1 MFTTLSTALSAL
13 NANSTAVSVVGNDLA
28 NLDTTGFK
36 TTEIAFEDLMSE
48 SMGGING
55 FSLGMGTARP
65 QTIKQYTQGGLQTG
79 LGGLNAAIQGQG
91 FFMIADGKGNT
102 LYTRDGT
109 FTTGANG
116 YLVDANGQHVQGW
129 SAGTNGVVNT
139 NGATGDITVPSGT
152 LFPPVASTKV
162 SLSMNLNSAA
172 IAGTSTGVTSGTF
185 SQPITVYDSLG
196 TAHTMTANFTK
207 NQVQTSMNPGY
218 KAVPVA
224 AGDTATFNVS
234 AGGAPITITID
245 PTDDGTTLTSQ
256 VAALNTQLAATGITA
271 SINST
276 TGELQFASNKTFSIN
291 ASATCATAA
300 GNLVATGT
308 IAPIENNSLN
318 NQTIPISGAASQTIS
333 ITVGT
338 QTITTTVGTGTAT
351 DGTANGQPVE
361 ADVDAIN
368 AALKAAGIT
377 GVTATLDET
386 GATQGT
392 PADPVAGTPAVPA
405 VYAGI
410 ELQGTATF
418 TTSLAGTAV
427 TDGYN
432 TMLAGSQNQWNYS
445 VSMAGSDLT
454 SGVATTVA
462 SGQLTFDPATGQLKT
477 PPLMAGTINLLTG
490 AGTAD
495 KAGPL
500 ANGAVMNDITWD
512 LYDSSGNPLVTQV
525 DQVSAVS
532 DNTTDGNAAA
542 QLTTVTMG
550 DSGQLMAQFSNG
562 RSVAIAQLSIA
573 NIPNPNSML
582 AVGNNDLEPTSQT
595 AAPIIGTANTGGRG
609 AVVGG
614 ALEQS
619 TVDIATEFSNLITLQ
634 NAYQANSKVITT
646 ESQILTSTV
655 DLIR

>member
-1 MFTTLSTALSAL
+1 MFTTLATALSAL

-36 TTEIAFEDLMSE
+36 TTEVAFEDLMSE

-109 FTTGANG
+109 FTTGGAG
-116 YLVDANGQHVQGW
+116 YLVDANGQRVQGW
-129 SAGTNGVVNT
+129 SAGANGIVNT
-139 NGATGDITVPSGT
+139 NGATGDISIPSGT

-162 SLSMNLNSAA
+162 SLSMNLDSAA
-172 IAGTSTGVTSGTF
+172 IAGTTTGVTSGTF
-185 SQPITVYDSLG
+185 SQPVTVYDSLG
-196 TAHTMTANFTK
+196 TAHTLTANFTK
-207 NQVQTSMNPGY
+207 NQVQTPMDPGCP
-218 KAVPVA
+218 ATPIA
-224 AGDTATFNVS
+224 TGDTATFLVS
-234 AGGAPITITID
+234 AGGPPITITID

-271 SINST
+271 SINAT
-276 TGELQFASNKTFSIN
+276 TGELQFASNGVFSIS
-291 ASATCATAA
+291 ASADTSASGST
-300 GNLVATGT
+300 GNLVSSATP
-308 IAPIENNSLN
+308 PIPIDNTSLN
-318 NQTIPISGAASQTIS
+318 NATYTPAANDSLA
-333 ITVGT
+333 ITVAG
-338 QTITTTVGTGTAT
+338 QTVTTSIETGSETAPT
-351 DGTANGQPVE
+351 ET
-361 ADVDAIN
+361 DVDNIN
-368 AALKAAGIT
+368 SALKTAGIT

-386 GATQGT
+386 GEVTTAGPPAT
-392 PADPVAGTPAVPA
+392 
-405 VYAGI
+405 YAYTGI
-410 ELQGTATF
+410 QLQGTANF
-418 TTSLAGTAV
+418 TATV
-427 TDGYN
+427 TPTGGAA
-432 TMLAGSQNQWNYS
+432 TPLTITPMATGSQNQWNYS
-445 VSMAGSDLT
+445 VTMPGSDLA

-462 SGQLTFDPATGQLKT
+462 SGQLTFDPSTGQLKT
-477 PPLMAGTINLLTG
+477 PPLTAGTINLLTG
-490 AGTAD
+490 SGAAD
-495 KAGPL
+495 KAGAL

-525 DQVSAVS
+525 DQASAVS
-532 DNTTDGNAAA
+532 DNTADGSAAA

-562 RSVAIAQLSIA
+562 KSVAIAQLSIA

-582 AVGNNDLEPTSQT
+582 AVGNNDLEATSQT
-595 AAPIIGTANTGGRG
+595 AAPIVGTANTGGRG

-634 NAYQANSKVITT
+634 NAYQANSRVITT
-646 ESQILTSTV
+646 EDQILQQTV
-655 DLIR
+655 SLVQP